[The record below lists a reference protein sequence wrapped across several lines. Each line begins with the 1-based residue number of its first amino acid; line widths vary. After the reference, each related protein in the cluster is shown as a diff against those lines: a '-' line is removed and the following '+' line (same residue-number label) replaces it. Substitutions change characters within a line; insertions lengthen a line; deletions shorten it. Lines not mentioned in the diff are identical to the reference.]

1 MIIVFI
7 AAAAAAVKMQAGRFW
22 LIENQ
27 WEIFNNNS
35 LQHTHTAANISSSII
50 DEIQSISLW
59 ASEV

>member
-35 LQHTHTAANISSSII
+35 LQHTHT
-50 DEIQSISLW
+50 Q
-59 ASEV
+59 